1 MHSDS
6 KCTREASPWGRL
18 LTPCGAVQVEL
29 LSDKTLAAAGLA
41 DKATVT
47 AVRKVLVPEGWKVS
61 PHMFLHVLLLV
72 CDSHLMCSVSKQ
84 VTWMMPEFRTWLQLT
99 CAQVIQEGDEES
111 LSSTDTEDDF

>member
-1 MHSDS
+1 MHSDC

-29 LSDKTLAAAGLA
+29 PVDKTLAAAGLA

-61 PHMFLHVLLLV
+61 PDMHVRLLV
-72 CDSHLMCSVSKQ
+72 CDSHL
-84 VTWMMPEFRTWLQLT
+84 T
-99 CAQVIQEGDEES
+99 
-111 LSSTDTEDDF
+111 

>member
-1 MHSDS
+1 MHAE
-6 KCTREASPWGRL
+6 CTREASPWGRL
-18 LTPCGAVQVEL
+18 LTPCGAAQVEL
-29 LSDKTLAAAGLA
+29 PVDKTVAAAGLA

-47 AVRKVLVPEGWKVS
+47 AVRKVLVPEGWKVN
-61 PHMFLHVLLLV
+61 PHMFLHVLLLI

-84 VTWMMPEFRTWLQLT
+84 VTWTMQFRAWLQIT